1 MRQIRFRNFENYFD
15 PFFVFENNF
24 RFEKLFLMP
33 ENKEFKPIEVKE
45 GSEVYIWGVVTNV
58 IHSV

>member
-1 MRQIRFRNFENYFD
+1 MRQIRFRNFKNYFD

-33 ENKEFKPIEVKE
+33 KTSKCKYLNTIFLMDR
-45 GSEVYIWGVVTNV
+45 
-58 IHSV
+58 H